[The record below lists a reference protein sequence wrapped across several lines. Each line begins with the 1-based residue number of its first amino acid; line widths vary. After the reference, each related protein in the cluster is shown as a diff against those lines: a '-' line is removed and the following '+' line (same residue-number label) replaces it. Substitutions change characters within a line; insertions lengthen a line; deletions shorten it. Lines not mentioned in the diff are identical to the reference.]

1 MARTAAHRLNNTLA
15 LVVGYTD
22 LLAQHPAVRARPHLA
37 TFAQAALESSMR
49 AAGELS
55 RMQRLVRL
63 VEDSSLVLP
72 FPVLDLDRST
82 VANWP
87 PDTSQT
93 ATTAPP
99 PGQQADDS

>member
-1 MARTAAHRLNNTLA
+1 MLYSMASRRPQPMAHCTCARCRSFCRDQARLEGARLMARTAAHRLNNTLA

-37 TFAQAALESSMR
+37 TFAQAALESSMW

-63 VEDSSLVLP
+63 VEDSSLV
-72 FPVLDLDRST
+72 
-82 VANWP
+82 
-87 PDTSQT
+87 
-93 ATTAPP
+93 
-99 PGQQADDS
+99 